1 MTFNHFKGQKTNSEH
16 EDGYPPSHRKSS
28 SLGAASCQAYNNQS
42 RLLPRS
48 VSECLDQDQNQ
59 DQNQD
64 QLMKWNQN
72 QDMMLNGQPSSVFS
86 MTSMTSMTSMPG
98 SASSLLR
105 QLANH
110 ESFGS
115 MAISTVSLNTDE
127 LEPVPAGANMNV
139 AINADMDIDQQ
150 EQYDQQHP
158 EPISTRAN
166 LPKMTSKDWIS
177 QGKIMSIASLSSDL
191 SFREFFTG
199 SERQQYSQQNS
210 EGSISRSAINA
221 YPDFDHLRASLDSSD
236 LQPTERDILSGRG
249 SITNNHAG
257 NIAYRDYVKRH
268 LATYQSLDKTGKK
281 EFTEMVRD
289 DIQNSGGRFLK
300 FKKSLVLGKGCWV
313 LMDHNAARKKVGQN
327 FRDCK
332 STSSTDNR
340 RSLTESDRTQG
351 TRNIQFL

>member
-1 MTFNHFKGQKTNSEH
+1 MTSNHFTGQNTNSEH
-16 EDGYPPSHRKSS
+16 EDGCPPSHRKSS
-28 SLGAASCQAYNNQS
+28 SLGAASCQAYNNQT

-48 VSECLDQDQNQ
+48 VSENLDQDQNQ

-64 QLMKWNQN
+64 QLNQRNQN
-72 QDMMLNGQPSSVFS
+72 QDMMLNSQPSSAFSVF
-86 MTSMTSMTSMPG
+86 SMTSMPG

-139 AINADMDIDQQ
+139 ALNSDMDIDQQ
-150 EQYDQQHP
+150 EQYHQQHP
-158 EPISTRAN
+158 EPVSTRAN

-249 SITNNHAG
+249 SITNKHAG
-257 NIAYRDYVKRH
+257 NIAYRDYIKRH

-289 DIQNSGGRFLK
+289 DIQNSGGRFLT

-313 LMDHNAARKKVGQN
+313 LMDLNAARKKVSQN

-340 RSLTESDRTQG
+340 RSLTDLDRTQG
-351 TRNIQFL
+351 TRNIQEL